1 MALCRFEHDGR
12 ALQLLIR
19 DDGAIGAIAR
29 ELAAFL
35 GYKRTKDALKLVT
48 DPAWKCTL
56 AQFGGGPS
64 QRDPL
69 DNGSTRRLTAHNVG
83 QQTVVLEYGIN
94 AMLLGSRLPVGL
106 ACRRWLCSEVMPAIA
121 RTGTYSVATPLED
134 AHDVQE
140 LIRQHVS
147 ASVCLNPVV
156 GADDTWYHEHEIG
169 DVHAY
174 RKPRDS
180 IMHHARQAGPD
191 SWRYLYELQPDCPR
205 FQRKWRVYRKR
216 VLVRTLLRGNKRKTK
231 GLRRWALNDALPKGQ
246 PLRSQARRGS
256 ATLARALPP

>member
-19 DDGAIGAIAR
+19 DDGAIGAILN
-29 ELAAFL
+29 ELADFL
-35 GYKRTKDALKLVT
+35 GYNDAKQALKDHVT

-56 AQFGGGPS
+56 AQFEVGGSWTPTQSATRSRLAG
-64 QRDPL
+64 
-69 DNGSTRRLTAHNVG
+69 RRLSAYNAG
-83 QQTVVLEYGIN
+83 LQTVVLEPGIN
-94 AMLLGSRLPVGL
+94 AMLLGSRLPAGR

-156 GADDTWYHEHEIG
+156 GADDTWYHEREIG
-169 DVHAY
+169 DVHEY

-191 SWRYLYELQPDCPR
+191 SWRYLHELQPDCPR

-231 GLRRWALNDALPKGQ
+231 RLRQWALNEALPKGR
-246 PLRSQARRGS
+246 PLRCRR
-256 ATLARALPP
+256 LLQ

>member
-19 DDGAIGAIAR
+19 DDGAIGALLN
-29 ELAAFL
+29 ELADFFDYANP
-35 GYKRTKDALKLVT
+35 REALAHVT

-56 AQFGGGPS
+56 AQFRGGAVQPQDLQSRTG
-64 QRDPL
+64 
-69 DNGSTRRLTAHNVG
+69 RRLTAYNAG
-83 QQTVVLEYGIN
+83 LQTVVLEHGIN
-94 AMLLGSRLPVGL
+94 AVLLGSRHPAAR

-156 GADDTWYHEHEIG
+156 GADDTWYHEREIG
-169 DVHAY
+169 DVHEY
-174 RKPRDS
+174 KKPRDS

-191 SWRYLYELQPDCPR
+191 SWRYLHELQPDCPR

>member
-19 DDGAIGAIAR
+19 DDGAIGALLNDLVDFFDYDEPR
-29 ELAAFL
+29 N
-35 GYKRTKDALKLVT
+35 ALKLVT
-48 DPAWKCTL
+48 EPGWKCTL
-56 AQFGGGPS
+56 AQFRGGVLLEQDLQSRTG
-64 QRDPL
+64 
-69 DNGSTRRLTAHNVG
+69 RRLTAHNAG
-83 QQTVVLEYGIN
+83 RQTVVLEPGIN
-94 AMLLGSRLPVGL
+94 AVLLGSRHPAARV
-106 ACRRWLCSEVMPAIA
+106 CRRWLCEEVMPAIA

-147 ASVCLNPVV
+147 ASVRLNPVV
-156 GADDTWYHEHEIG
+156 GADDTWYHEREIG
-169 DVHAY
+169 DVADY
-174 RKPRDS
+174 RKPRAS

-191 SWRYLYELQPDCPR
+191 SWRHLCELQPDCPR

-231 GLRRWALNDALPKGQ
+231 SLRRWALNEALPKGQ
-246 PLRSQARRGS
+246 PLRAR
-256 ATLARALPP
+256 ATRALPL

>member
-1 MALCRFEHDGR
+1 M
-12 ALQLLIR
+12 ALQLFQHGDWNVR
-19 DDGAIGAIAR
+19 VVRNGNEVRWVAKDVAQC
-29 ELAAFL
+29 F
-35 GYKRTKDALKLVT
+35 GYKRPKDAIREHVRPDWKCPLKLFLRGGDSPPLSSNRHNDSQLLVIS
-48 DPAWKCTL
+48 DCGVYALFFGSKLPCAEPYRAWL
-56 AQFGGGPS
+56 FGE
-64 QRDPL
+64 
-69 DNGSTRRLTAHNVG
+69 
-83 QQTVVLEYGIN
+83 VL
-94 AMLLGSRLPVGL
+94 
-106 ACRRWLCSEVMPAIA
+106 PAIQ

-147 ASVCLNPVV
+147 ASVRLNPVV
-156 GADDTWYHEHEIG
+156 GADDTWYHEREIG
-169 DVHAY
+169 DVHEY
-174 RKPRDS
+174 KKPRDS

-231 GLRRWALNDALPKGQ
+231 GVRRWALNDALPKGQ